1 MNKHN
6 ADIIDIGAIIL
17 EKLKEK
23 ERSVA
28 WLARKIGKD
37 KDNLNKTL
45 KNSNFI
51 YYDLVFQISKAL
63 DENFFDYGT
72 QKLNETK

>member
-51 YYDLVFQISKAL
+51 YYDLVFP
-63 DENFFDYGT
+63 NFQGIGRKF
-72 QKLNETK
+72 L